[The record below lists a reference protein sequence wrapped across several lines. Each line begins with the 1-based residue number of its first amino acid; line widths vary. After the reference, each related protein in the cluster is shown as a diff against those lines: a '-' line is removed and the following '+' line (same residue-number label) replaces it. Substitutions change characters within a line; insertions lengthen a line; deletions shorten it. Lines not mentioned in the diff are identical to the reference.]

1 MLITVSSSNSGGSSW
16 DRAFECQRRLLLIYL
31 HLICPTGRRFW
42 LWRRDLSKTEPLASV
57 RVSAAAVVAQHIF
70 ATLMTPTRDYIHS
83 YTDHRV
89 ISLEAR
95 RHSSCTIQDV
105 CRIFATRHFYFLKT
119 NISIS
124 KANAKGCSF
133 ITSSLFSKKRD
144 TFTVLSCTHFHD
156 ILLNILLWCKSKS

>member
-83 YTDHRV
+83 YTDHQV

-124 KANAKGCSF
+124 ICQCQRVLIHYLLIIFQEERHIYCAQLHSF
-133 ITSSLFSKKRD
+133 SWYTP
-144 TFTVLSCTHFHD
+144 
-156 ILLNILLWCKSKS
+156 